1 MPVTAI
7 QLATGFSKT
16 HQPVLVQYV
25 TDPNGLTQ
33 AQRQSLFQAI
43 DFLRDSRVIVDGASL
58 TFSQFYYQFVDA
70 VYADAFISTLLGS
83 KTVDEVGRQHKQ
95 SVKRQIPT
103 RFAQE
108 GWYRPE
114 LPSTRFLLA
123 FCLYWWEAFATG
135 YTFEVTILQDLADSG
150 LKFDAHDLRQ
160 RTERFTRADL
170 VISDMVG
177 DVKSSAYFFFTA
189 RSAEFSHDLY
199 ITRYYETS
207 RRTYHRFV
215 ILKAAH
221 WQRINGET
229 QPIAFPNWSEVLP
242 SPASFEYTGMHF
254 VAVDYEQW
262 KQKMLTYQKRA
273 GDQNG
278 SQID

>member
-108 GWYRPE
+108 GWY
-114 LPSTRFLLA
+114 
-123 FCLYWWEAFATG
+123 
-135 YTFEVTILQDLADSG
+135 
-150 LKFDAHDLRQ
+150 
-160 RTERFTRADL
+160 
-170 VISDMVG
+170 
-177 DVKSSAYFFFTA
+177 
-189 RSAEFSHDLY
+189 
-199 ITRYYETS
+199 
-207 RRTYHRFV
+207 
-215 ILKAAH
+215 
-221 WQRINGET
+221 
-229 QPIAFPNWSEVLP
+229 
-242 SPASFEYTGMHF
+242 
-254 VAVDYEQW
+254 
-262 KQKMLTYQKRA
+262 
-273 GDQNG
+273 
-278 SQID
+278 